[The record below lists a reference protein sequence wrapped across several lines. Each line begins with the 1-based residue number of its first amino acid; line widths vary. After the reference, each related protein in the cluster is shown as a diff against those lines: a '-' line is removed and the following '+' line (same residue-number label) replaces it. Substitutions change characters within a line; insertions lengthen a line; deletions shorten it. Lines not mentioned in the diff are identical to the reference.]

1 MRRNAGVAVHHAA
14 GSEGRRGSYYN
25 ASGAGAAASNTS
37 AAVRT
42 TTATTT
48 KDPFLSATAD
58 EKVRVCIAV
67 RCPDGVRTVQISVLV
82 WRCHCGPVCATAV
95 YTGRLPTS

>member
-37 AAVRT
+37 GSSRTAA
-42 TTATTT
+42 ATTT

-58 EKVRVCIAV
+58 EKVRVCVGAV
-67 RCPDGVRTVQISVLV
+67 RYRNL
-82 WRCHCGPVCATAV
+82 CAPLC
-95 YTGRLPTS
+95 RLGAGNTPPLLHTHETDWHL

>member
-37 AAVRT
+37 AAART
-42 TTATTT
+42 AAATTT

-58 EKVRVCIAV
+58 EKVRVCVGAV
-67 RCPDGVRTVQISVLV
+67 RYRNL
-82 WRCHCGPVCATAV
+82 CAPLCRLDPGNTPPFLHTHD
-95 YTGRLPTS
+95 TGCYL

>member
-25 ASGAGAAASNTS
+25 ASGACAAASNTS
-37 AAVRT
+37 AAART
-42 TTATTT
+42 AAATTT

-58 EKVRVCIAV
+58 EKVRVCVVAV
-67 RCPDGVRTVQISVLV
+67 RYRNLCAPLCSVLGTLLH
-82 WRCHCGPVCATAV
+82 RCIPNTQ
-95 YTGRLPTS
+95 TDILD

>member
-25 ASGAGAAASNTS
+25 ASGAGAAASNSS
-37 AAVRT
+37 AAART
-42 TTATTT
+42 AAATTTT

-58 EKVRVCIAV
+58 EKVRVCVGAV
-67 RCPDGVRTVQISVLV
+67 RYRNLCAPLCRLGAGNAPPLLHTHDTD
-82 WRCHCGPVCATAV
+82 CH
-95 YTGRLPTS
+95 L